1 MVIYFKKLFRILF
14 KYFHIH
20 LENSMCGKLQRVI
33 LKCKKDNSR
42 RDQLRV
48 PTYNTG
54 DKTES
59 VFKL

>member
-33 LKCKKDNSR
+33 LKCKKIK
-42 RDQLRV
+42 QK
-48 PTYNTG
+48 G
-54 DKTES
+54 S
-59 VFKL
+59 VKSAYV